1 MLKIRL
7 ATALLYTK
15 IKSFILSGPGVLACV
30 WACCSSIHSSRTWWW
45 PPLLLRSVPKI
56 CFLLSGQLG
65 VDFFDEKLNGLC
77 MTWLIDHV
85 YAIREAATNNLKK
98 LVRKWTFVTLK
109 AIAVLGSIPGGS
121 HQTSFLIQFCATPT
135 SDEGAFLLFL
145 FLQLSICSCTS
156 PIFYLKKITWSFNL
170 LRILY
175 TWQRS
180 RPGLFQLAC
189 PQHHLLVWP
198 RLEVSL
204 AH

>member
-7 ATALLYTK
+7 AMPLLYTK

-30 WACCSSIHSSRTWWW
+30 WACCGSIHSSPTWWW

-109 AIAVLGSIPGGS
+109 AIAVLVSIPGGS
-121 HQTSFLIQFCATPT
+121 HQTSFLFKFSSARHLPWMKK
-135 SDEGAFLLFL
+135 LLFSFSL
-145 FLQLSICSCTS
+145 FS
-156 PIFYLKKITWSFNL
+156 
-170 LRILY
+170 
-175 TWQRS
+175 
-180 RPGLFQLAC
+180 FQL
-189 PQHHLLVWP
+189 
-198 RLEVSL
+198 
-204 AH
+204 

>member
-7 ATALLYTK
+7 AMPLLYTK

-30 WACCSSIHSSRTWWW
+30 WAFCSSIHSSRTWWW

-109 AIAVLGSIPGGS
+109 AIAVLVSIPGGS
-121 HQTSFLIQFCATPT
+121 HQTSFLFKFSSARHLPWMKK
-135 SDEGAFLLFL
+135 LLFSFSL
-145 FLQLSICSCTS
+145 FS
-156 PIFYLKKITWSFNL
+156 
-170 LRILY
+170 
-175 TWQRS
+175 
-180 RPGLFQLAC
+180 FQL
-189 PQHHLLVWP
+189 
-198 RLEVSL
+198 
-204 AH
+204 